1 LGYWSEPR
9 CCRFWWWP
17 RRERGADIPSDL
29 GQASNASQHQNRRN
43 PPGASQKGRLAA
55 SLARCSPLKGM
66 RLSRSLPSAPSDF
79 YAWPTPVSKQSP
91 NPRSIAS
98 QLILLFTLAA
108 ALLLACGLGVFYW
121 VVVRHAFA
129 EDNAVLADKVD
140 ALQTSFEQRGG
151 LDAVAAE
158 INTAGSRQR
167 APFLVRVLDPAGTTI
182 GQTTGMERLLPA
194 NIFPPVASREIA
206 APAERRVAGKS
217 FALTTR
223 RAFADG
229 QQFTIQVAQD
239 RSSDEQV
246 ERKFGILV
254 LVVLSGSILASIL
267 IAIPVTRRGL
277 RPLEEMKRSL
287 ERIGPTH
294 LNERVASANWPR
306 ELQPMAFAFDE
317 MLKRLDDSFTRLS
330 QFSADLAH
338 ELRTPIANMLGEAQV
353 ALSRDRNCAEY
364 RETIESTIGECER
377 LSGIVDNLLFVA
389 RADAAREPVERK
401 QFDARPAV
409 EKIAAF
415 YETIAED
422 RHVAINCSGQGQ
434 ISADPALFERAVGN
448 LVDNALRFTPE
459 NGSIQIALSEH
470 AKDFEVAVSDNGSG
484 IAPEHLPR
492 VFDRFYRAE
501 SSRGSDGAGLGLA
514 LVKSIVDLHGG
525 TARIQSE
532 MGRGTIVSLTFPKGA
547 QPPTAQP
554 APAS

>member
-1 LGYWSEPR
+1 MST
-9 CCRFWWWP
+9 
-17 RRERGADIPSDL
+17 
-29 GQASNASQHQNRRN
+29 NR
-43 PPGASQKGRLAA
+43 PE
-55 SLARCSPLKGM
+55 
-66 RLSRSLPSAPSDF
+66 
-79 YAWPTPVSKQSP
+79 
-91 NPRSIAS
+91 PRSIAS

-121 VVVRHAFA
+121 IVVRHAFA
-129 EDNAVLADKVD
+129 EDNVVLADKVD
-140 ALQTSFEQRGG
+140 GLQTSFEQRGG
-151 LDAVAAE
+151 LAAVAAE
-158 INTAGSRQR
+158 IDAAGSRQR
-167 APFLVRVLDPAGTTI
+167 APFMVRVLDPAGATI
-182 GQTTGMERLLPA
+182 GQTTGMETLLPA
-194 NIFPPVASREIA
+194 NIFPPVASRETA
-206 APAERRVAGKS
+206 APSEHRVDGKL

-223 RAFADG
+223 HAHAGG

-294 LNERVASANWPR
+294 LNERVTPANWPR
-306 ELQPMAFAFDE
+306 ELQPLAIAFDE

-353 ALSRDRNCAEY
+353 ALSRDRSAAEY

-389 RADAAREPVERK
+389 RADAATEPVERIR
-401 QFDARPAV
+401 FDARAAV

-459 NGSIQIALSEH
+459 NGSIQIALAERTN
-470 AKDFEVAVSDNGSG
+470 DFEVAVSDNGSG
-484 IAPEHLPR
+484 VAPEHLPR

-501 SSRGSDGAGLGLA
+501 PSRGSDGAGLGLA

-532 MGRGTIVSLTFPKGA
+532 VGRGTTVRITFPKGA
-547 QPPTAQP
+547 
-554 APAS
+554 

>member
-1 LGYWSEPR
+1 M
-9 CCRFWWWP
+9 F
-17 RRERGADIPSDL
+17 
-29 GQASNASQHQNRRN
+29 
-43 PPGASQKGRLAA
+43 
-55 SLARCSPLKGM
+55 
-66 RLSRSLPSAPSDF
+66 
-79 YAWPTPVSKQSP
+79 SKRP
-91 NPRSIAS
+91 EPRSIAS

-121 VVVRHAFA
+121 IVVRHAFA
-129 EDNAVLADKVD
+129 EDNVVLADKVD
-140 ALQTSFEQRGG
+140 GLQTSFEQRGG
-151 LDAVAAE
+151 LAAVAAE
-158 INTAGSRQR
+158 IDAAGSRQR
-167 APFLVRVLDPAGTTI
+167 APFMVRVLDPAGATI
-182 GQTTGMERLLPA
+182 GQTTGMETLLPA
-194 NIFPPVASREIA
+194 NIFPPVASRETA
-206 APAERRVAGKS
+206 APSEHRVDGKL

-223 RAFADG
+223 HAQAGG

-294 LNERVASANWPR
+294 LNERVTPANWPR
-306 ELQPMAFAFDE
+306 ELQPLAIAFDE

-353 ALSRDRNCAEY
+353 ALSRDRSAAEY

-389 RADAAREPVERK
+389 RADAATEPVERIR
-401 QFDARPAV
+401 FDARAAV

-459 NGSIQIALSEH
+459 NGSIQIALAERTN
-470 AKDFEVAVSDNGSG
+470 DFEVAVSDNGSG
-484 IAPEHLPR
+484 VAPEHLPR

-501 SSRGSDGAGLGLA
+501 PSRGSDGAGLGLA

-532 MGRGTIVSLTFPKGA
+532 VGRGTTVRITFPKGA
-547 QPPTAQP
+547 
-554 APAS
+554 